1 MEELGQIVDK
11 IRRDRQIT
19 IESLTEGIVSPS
31 TYLRFVSGDTELS
44 SDSFLKIIRR
54 FNSGFAMFLQ
64 DHLSFFFLR
73 HNYGILNYAESYNDI
88 GLVEELV
95 TVYQDMRG
103 KEGWRKQDERFLLV
117 AEALAALMTNAED
130 AEDKLRELQS
140 YFASLKFFT
149 DNDFLAFRTLTNF
162 MTIDTI
168 EKIIDRPLKR
178 FKNLKDPGLGENM
191 YHVCGIVYLKHLQAG
206 NLKKAKKYYAILE
219 EVYIDQIDVGWKMG
233 RHMYKAFN
241 DYFSGQELEGIQ
253 TLSDLRTAFNDL
265 ALDHQVAF
273 MTELAK
279 DMGIPLKEIGGT

>member
-1 MEELGQIVDK
+1 MEKLGQIIDK
-11 IRRDRQIT
+11 IRGDRQIT
-19 IESLTEGIVSPS
+19 IEALTEGIVSPS
-31 TYLRFVSGDTELS
+31 TYLRFVNGETELS
-44 SDSFLKIIRR
+44 SDSFLKLIRR
-54 FNSGFAMFLQ
+54 FNSSFAMFLQ

-88 GLVEELV
+88 GLVEELI
-95 TVYQDMRG
+95 TIYREMRVQ
-103 KEGWRKQDERFLLV
+103 EGWRQQDERFLLV
-117 AEALAALMTNAED
+117 AETLAALMKRTED
-130 AEDKLRELQS
+130 AEGKLQELQS

-206 NLKKAKKYYAILE
+206 SLIKAKKYYAILE

-233 RHMYKAFN
+233 RQMYKAFN
-241 DYFSGQELEGIQ
+241 TYYTGQEAKAIQ
-253 TLSDLRTAFNDL
+253 ELSDLRTAFNDL
-265 ALDHQVAF
+265 ALHHQVAYL
-273 MTELAK
+273 TELT
-279 DMGIPLKEIGGT
+279 DSMGIPLKEIGGV